1 MGILDTITSILQRP
15 QSALMGI
22 SHAMGQNFA
31 TSEGRKLMG
40 EALSKG
46 FSGGW
51 RPSDE
56 LDGRDT
62 LSNGIVGN
70 VADLLFDPT
79 IVAGPAS
86 KALGLASK
94 APKVASIIDQANT
107 IGKIGEGA
115 TAAGKLGQFAR
126 RGYQGTMM
134 MGDPLSG
141 IAAGSVL
148 GVGEHA
154 ISPVLSKISARAA
167 RQALAANENAITGLA
182 EDAPGFIGPRQE
194 VGPRLDEVMN
204 IRPPAGDIAEM
215 AEGIRNVDP
224 TFDLRQHLASLNRKG
239 QLPGDLS
246 SSAVRPTLQG
256 MEPAQVQAAVEDYLN
271 NADLM
276 VPSQWM
282 DEGFQRK
289 FRRNLNSS
297 IDPTDPAQHA
307 SLLGTNANNVQDA
320 ELMAGLAREIERK
333 LNSGANFDPT
343 GFADS
348 LNFAQ
353 ATPEIPR
360 VTSGSR
366 SLPDSIEGI
375 TQLDPSLIRRPLPT
389 TDLPISE
396 SIPGIER
403 MATNALRRPVPEQLP
418 NHPFNLGELDIERL
432 SPELLQRPVPSGIPN
447 PRPAELN
454 PGPPVRAHGSVPR
467 ALNPAPEFRPHEP
480 APRALPEQLA
490 LNPAPT
496 PIPHTGSLAVEPVQ
510 NPMSEL
516 EAILKQRVPNQTMGY
531 EAPPQALPMGP
542 RPMGSGEFGP
552 ATEGASSV
560 NRFQE
565 LLGETSPESLEAM
578 LGRMKSGRKPSGAFL
593 DKVTTGQSA
602 QLNELMADPQTRE
615 LVLAMLARSGT

>member
-62 LSNGIVGN
+62 LSNGVVGN

-134 MGDPLSG
+134 MGDPLQG
-141 IAAGSVL
+141 LAAGSVL

-194 VGPRLDEVMN
+194 VGPRLDEIGSSESLPGFIGPRMQFG
-204 IRPPAGDIAEM
+204 PDLSETYPAGDIAGM
-215 AEGIRNVDP
+215 AEGIRNADP
-224 TFDLRQHLASLNRKG
+224 TFDLRQHLASLNRKN

-246 SSAVRPTLQG
+246 EISPQEISPRATIPDPQL
-256 MEPAQVQAAVEDYLN
+256 E
-271 NADLM
+271 
-276 VPSQWM
+276 
-282 DEGFQRK
+282 
-289 FRRNLNSS
+289 LNS
-297 IDPTDPAQHA
+297 
-307 SLLGTNANNVQDA
+307 
-320 ELMAGLAREIERK
+320 
-333 LNSGANFDPT
+333 
-343 GFADS
+343 
-348 LNFAQ
+348 
-353 ATPEIPR
+353 
-360 VTSGSR
+360 
-366 SLPDSIEGI
+366 
-375 TQLDPSLIRRPLPT
+375 
-389 TDLPISE
+389 
-396 SIPGIER
+396 
-403 MATNALRRPVPEQLP
+403 
-418 NHPFNLGELDIERL
+418 
-432 SPELLQRPVPSGIPN
+432 
-447 PRPAELN
+447 
-454 PGPPVRAHGSVPR
+454 GPPVRAHGESPR
-467 ALNPAPEFRPHEP
+467 ALNSAPVPRPHEP